1 MLNFI
6 SNATKTCPILFTKKK
21 CQRSGDISGRS
32 TSTVFV
38 SFDQKYSKLCTYT
51 THGVKWRQE
60 QLLLKRFLLLVQV
73 LDRDAMGS
81 IYAKFAAF
89 LMKTVI

>member
-1 MLNFI
+1 MPQRHVQFCLPKRSVKGVGTSVDVLHLQYLSVLIRNTANF
-6 SNATKTCPILFTKKK
+6 AHIL
-21 CQRSGDISGRS
+21 G
-32 TSTVFV
+32 
-38 SFDQKYSKLCTYT
+38 